1 MNNTTQIKTHFDF
14 KIILFFIIFF
24 IFSCSFLAFRKN
36 TIKNCDLTGFKI
48 ESVSLKAGDLIT
60 FTDTTKTSSQWEWDF
75 GDDSKVSYLS
85 KATHSFEKEGVY
97 KVRLI
102 SGGSCTVEKEIKIAP
117 FQENIDMSL
126 YPKFNVPKNIVEGV
140 PVTFSDNTS
149 HAKSWK
155 WSFGEISDSGSSEK
169 NPTHTFKSS
178 GMKKVV
184 LAVNDDYKYVT
195 TVEVF
200 VVKADVAKDP
210 LTPPPPPEHKGA
222 EIKGINE
229 KDIETN
235 MNGISKNLLRYRN
248 FSKNFCKE
256 HMPEVHLK
264 DGRVISLK
272 ELDEDIRDKRLRIRE
287 IKIEKNR
294 FGDIIRIDAN
304 YKN

>member
-1 MNNTTQIKTHFDF
+1 MNNTTQIKTHFDV

-24 IFSCSFLAFRKN
+24 ILSCSFLAYRKN

-48 ESVSLKAGDLIT
+48 ESISLKANDLIT

-85 KATHSFEKEGVY
+85 KATHSYEKEGVY
-97 KVRLI
+97 KVKLI
-102 SGGSCTVEKEIKIAP
+102 SGGTCTVEKEIKIAP

-126 YPKFNVPKNIVEGV
+126 YPKFKVPSKVIEGE
-140 PVTFSDNTS
+140 PVTFNDNTS

-155 WSFGEISDSGSSEK
+155 WSFGEISDGGSTEK
-169 NPTHTFKSS
+169 NPTHIFKST
-178 GMKKVV
+178 GMKKVA

-195 TVEVF
+195 TIDVYVSKAE
-200 VVKADVAKDP
+200 VVKEKLAE
-210 LTPPPPPEHKGA
+210 LPEVHTGPEKPGV
-222 EIKGINE
+222 NE
-229 KDIETN
+229 LDIEAM
-235 MNGISKNLLRYRN
+235 MNGISKNELSFRN
-248 FSKNFCKE
+248 FSRKFCKK

-272 ELDEDIRDKRLRIRE
+272 ELDEDIRDKRLRVKE
-287 IKIEKNR
+287 IKMEKNK
-294 FGDIIRIDAN
+294 FGDVTRIDAT